1 MISNVGKVI
10 NAGVNVKNWL
20 IQVGVMIDLFGIL
33 VYEWI
38 CDKSCGVGEYLDFA
52 NCKCRKRLTD
62 KLVQK
67 CDEDIDGN

>member
-1 MISNVGKVI
+1 
-10 NAGVNVKNWL
+10 
-20 IQVGVMIDLFGIL
+20 MIDTGRCDDRFIWNPSIC
-33 VYEWI
+33 EWI
-38 CDKSCGVGEYLDFA
+38 RDKSCGIGEYLDDA